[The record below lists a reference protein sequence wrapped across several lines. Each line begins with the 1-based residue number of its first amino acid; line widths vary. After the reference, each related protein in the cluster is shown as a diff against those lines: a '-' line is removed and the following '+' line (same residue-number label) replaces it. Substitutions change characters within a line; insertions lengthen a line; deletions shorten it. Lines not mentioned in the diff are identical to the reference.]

1 MCDLTPSKAWPPEPL
16 STFIAE
22 LESGVSV
29 NADDRTAVGE
39 ELGVLK
45 TSCVVRGRFL
55 AHEHKAIWP
64 KDVHRAR
71 VSPRAGSIIVSRMNT
86 PALVGEAGLVEKSEP
101 GLFLPDRLWQT
112 VLRPEAEADAEWLN
126 HVLNWESIRK
136 AVRDIATGTSN
147 SMKNIAMA
155 QFLAIRV
162 PSPPQRERRRIAEL
176 LSAAEDQIAS
186 VEDEISKRKLHY
198 VGVQR
203 ALLSCATL
211 GAAEVDDVLLRELI
225 PSVQYGISTSLETS
239 GVVPVLRMN
248 NLGAGEVD
256 VSDLKYS
263 PRMVRPEL
271 LLKDGDVLFNRTNS
285 MEHVGRTSIWRS
297 QIAEATF
304 ASYLVRLFPDE
315 GRITK
320 AYLVYLLG
328 WEEHQTQMRRFA
340 TPGVQQVNINP
351 TNLRLC
357 RVQVPRSLKVQQR
370 AVEALDACREYIAA
384 LTAEVEKLRLKK
396 RGLAMDLLAGSGE
409 APT

>member
-1 MCDLTPSKAWPPEPL
+1 MSDLPSGMAWPIEPL

-29 NADDRTAVGE
+29 NAEDRVVVGE
-39 ELGVLK
+39 ESGVLK
-45 TSCVVRGRFL
+45 TSCVLGGQFL
-55 AHEHKAIWP
+55 PQEHKAIWP
-64 KDVHRAR
+64 RDVSRAR

-86 PALVGEAGLVEKSEP
+86 PALVGESGLVEKSEP
-101 GLFLPDRLWQT
+101 SLFLPDRLWQT
-112 VLRPEAEADAEWLN
+112 VLRPTAEPDAAWLS
-126 HVLNWESIRK
+126 HVLNWEPIRK

-147 SMKNIAMA
+147 SMKNISMA

-162 PSPPQRERRRIAEL
+162 PTPPPAERRRVAAV
-176 LSAAEDQIAS
+176 LSASDEEIAAIEAE
-186 VEDEISKRKLHY
+186 VVKRKLHFI
-198 VGVQR
+198 GLQR
-203 ALLSCATL
+203 ALLSCSSL
-211 GAAEVDDVLLRELI
+211 KAEDIDDVLLRQLI
-225 PSVQYGISTSLETS
+225 PTVQYGISTSLEAS
-239 GVVPVLRMN
+239 GAFPVLRMN
-248 NLGAGEVD
+248 NLSGGEVD
-256 VSDLKYS
+256 VADLKYS

-271 LLKDGDVLFNRTNS
+271 LLQDGDVLFNRTNS

-297 QIAEATF
+297 QLAEATF

-315 GRITK
+315 TRITK

-328 WEEHQTQMRRFA
+328 WEEHQTQMRRYA

-357 RVQVPRSLKVQQR
+357 RVQVPRSLSVQHR
-370 AVEALDACREYIAA
+370 IVETLDACREYIAV

-396 RGLAMDLLAGSGE
+396 RGLAMDLLAGAGG